1 MLRWLKNSIKL
12 LKSNDVSCLLV
23 GEYSFIRLFN
33 SKVLSICY
41 EAFHFSPRHWARHN
55 AHSRRS
61 LWSVVPWPPRLART
75 RQKNIVWAQGWVR
88 QQRRESTGWEN
99 PFEFLQRSALVP
111 VLQLGSIH
119 LVIVRHNCVLSGLHN
134 TPISSIVR
142 PCHYFIHPV
151 P

>member
-1 MLRWLKNSIKL
+1 MLALGGVSDL
-12 LKSNDVSCLLV
+12 LCAAWQSPAEKHCLSSGLTEG
-23 GEYSFIRLFN
+23 GEQ
-33 SKVLSICY
+33 
-41 EAFHFSPRHWARHN
+41 H
-55 AHSRRS
+55 
-61 LWSVVPWPPRLART
+61 
-75 RQKNIVWAQGWVR
+75 
-88 QQRRESTGWEN
+88 WEN
-99 PFEFLQRSALVP
+99 PFEFLQRPALVP